1 MMKEAKTFARQV
13 YINARA
19 VISLH
24 SNGLR
29 PEDNLVNSGRRCSM
43 RLIRL
48 KHRLFLVC
56 FSLLCLPFAPAKS
69 VISAP
74 TAKDYKQFLGGVSFP
89 YCDDVFDIPKFVDL
103 QREGSLTGSIRRAI
117 FDGEEAKAL
126 VFGIGA
132 GGNCSYFRTSSGVIL
147 HGQPSQTASIQ
158 KISDGKYLYAHF
170 QGEPDYL
177 EVKGGNYRGWVP
189 IPGKLLVLDGFE
201 LSPWKPISKS
211 GLRFVRNGVIY
222 NPMTPKT
229 PYWCSQGAPGWQPFS
244 REYPILFCTSNGL
257 TSAKPANFKGMF

>member
-1 MMKEAKTFARQV
+1 
-13 YINARA
+13 
-19 VISLH
+19 
-24 SNGLR
+24 
-29 PEDNLVNSGRRCSM
+29 M

-132 GGNCSYFRTSSGVIL
+132 GGNCSYFCTSSGVIL

-170 QGEPDYL
+170 
-177 EVKGGNYRGWVP
+177 
-189 IPGKLLVLDGFE
+189 VLDGFE
-201 LSPWKPISKS
+201 LSPWKPISTS

-257 TSAKPANFKGMF
+257 TSVKPANFKGMF